1 MLGHQVAKFMFI
13 GLFVYSIVLL
23 KDFLPYIFNSYAFMF
38 FLVGSLARP
47 TANVSWYVWMGI
59 ELIVGSIFILGIL
72 GMNRLVNFIVQDR

>member
-1 MLGHQVAKFMFI
+1 MFI